1 MSRLL
6 IIAAGSGAV
15 VAAVL
20 TVIWTMQRRLIYF
33 PIGDV
38 PTPDEIGLS
47 DVEPV
52 TFETTDGLRLNGWF
66 VATSGPLPRVTVLVF
81 NGNAGNRA
89 HRAPLAAALQHHG
102 LQGAS
107 RRLSRLRR

>member
-6 IIAAGSGAV
+6 IIAAGSIAG
-15 VAAVL
+15 VAALL
-20 TVIWTMQRRLIYF
+20 TLIWTMQRRLMYF

-38 PTPDEIGLS
+38 PMPGEIGLA

-66 VATSGPLPRVTVLVF
+66 GRSDG
-81 NGNAGNRA
+81 
-89 HRAPLAAALQHHG
+89 
-102 LQGAS
+102 
-107 RRLSRLRR
+107 